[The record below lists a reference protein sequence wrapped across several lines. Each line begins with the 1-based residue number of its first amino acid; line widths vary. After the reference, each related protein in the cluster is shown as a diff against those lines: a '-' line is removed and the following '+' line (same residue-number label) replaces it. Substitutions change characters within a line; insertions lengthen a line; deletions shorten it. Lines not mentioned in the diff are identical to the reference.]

1 MVVRGAKRDYDEDYD
16 NDYDEEG
23 APSLA
28 TKS

>member
-16 NDYDEEG
+16 KDYDEEG